1 MVSGKEYRKKGFRS
15 IPHTWKERWEEE
27 TEEETVTVMEEG
39 LYHNDSLASWEELVG
54 GKGYRG

>member
-15 IPHTWKERWEEE
+15 IPYTWKERWEE

-54 GKGYRG
+54 GKEYRG